1 MKDTAACGRRVYN
14 QLKEVPCMKDT
25 ADAHFR
31 QRMILCA
38 KQHGI
43 LASMICCTLPIHLFL
58 QTLDFLLQ
66 S

>member
-1 MKDTAACGRRVYN
+1 MKN
-14 QLKEVPCMKDT
+14 T

-38 KQHGI
+38 EQHDI
-43 LASMICCTLPIHLFL
+43 LTSMINCTLPINLFL

>member
-1 MKDTAACGRRVYN
+1 MSKTFTE
-14 QLKEVPCMKDT
+14 EVPCMKNT

-38 KQHGI
+38 EQHDI
-43 LASMICCTLPIHLFL
+43 LTSMINCTLPIHLFL